1 MSGSQILDI
10 VLFTQL
16 EFDFALTVTVSW
28 FFSLEVFI
36 FYFVGDLFYKKL
48 RELPFSVS
56 FI

>member
-28 FFSLEVFI
+28 FVSLEVFI